1 MMMFFASWRFYLPT
15 GISVFGAGE
24 LIPGDFGF
32 IMQFGALGILGVA
45 VWRLLDELKEARK
58 ERLAHDKTRHDDH
71 LELNRTLLK
80 MTSNCSA
87 VNSQKRGEAE
97 E

>member
-1 MMMFFASWRFYLPT
+1 MMMLFTSWRFYLPT
-15 GISVFGAGE
+15 GLTVFGAGE

-32 IMQFGALGILGVA
+32 IMQFGALGILAVA
-45 VWRLLDELKEARK
+45 VWRLLDELREARK
-58 ERLAHDKTRHDDH
+58 ERIAHDKTRHDDH

-80 MTSNCSA
+80 MTSNCAA
-87 VNSQKRGEAE
+87 VNAQKQNVTE